1 MKQAIY
7 DLLEKAV
14 CHDLFRQFVT
24 IERGHCSMTCI
35 SRHYFYQCQNQQ
47 AFSEKAIIKDQMAKP
62 ILPGRICQITILCP
76 WALRLMVL
84 TVLKASS
91 QSSRLGKK
99 YRMPL
104 GKNCQLFIY
113 PKIFQWQYKEAMQF
127 VLWVAQK
134 IDLQAWRVF
143 SIFKFMKLKSYDK
156 NNIYIYT

>member
-1 MKQAIY
+1 MK
-7 DLLEKAV
+7 
-14 CHDLFRQFVT
+14 
-24 IERGHCSMTCI
+24 I
-35 SRHYFYQCQNQQ
+35 SSKCNVEQEIQ
-47 AFSEKAIIKDQMAKP
+47 
-62 ILPGRICQITILCP
+62 
-76 WALRLMVL
+76 
-84 TVLKASS
+84 
-91 QSSRLGKK
+91 K

-104 GKNCQLFIY
+104 GKNCQLFTY